1 MSKIDDMAMSLN
13 ENPNLQTAEEKL
25 IARLSYKAGAKDM
38 LSYVI
43 ERLVQNG
50 ISTKFLI
57 GEMVD

>member
-13 ENPNLQTAEEKL
+13 ENPNLQTVEENL
-25 IARLSYKAGAKDM
+25 IARISYKDSAKDI

-43 ERLVQNG
+43 ERLAQNG

-57 GEMVD
+57 NEIVV